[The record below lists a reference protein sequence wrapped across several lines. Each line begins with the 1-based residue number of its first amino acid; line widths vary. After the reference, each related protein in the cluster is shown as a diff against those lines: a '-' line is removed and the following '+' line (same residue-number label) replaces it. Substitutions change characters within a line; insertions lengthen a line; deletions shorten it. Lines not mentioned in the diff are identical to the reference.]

1 MSKPK
6 SIESLAD
13 LTAARPLKR
22 WEREIKSLN
31 GATVHFRELT
41 AEGIDVFLELG
52 QAGNTA
58 SFRRPEIVKLLGHTL
73 CNSAGDLLVKAGK
86 GESGLNTMPWDV
98 VQELF
103 QEAIACL
110 GLGRA
115 ELDEKK
121 AA

>member
-1 MSKPK
+1 
-6 SIESLAD
+6 
-13 LTAARPLKR
+13 
-22 WEREIKSLN
+22 
-31 GATVHFRELT
+31 
-41 AEGIDVFLELG
+41 
-52 QAGNTA
+52 
-58 SFRRPEIVKLLGHTL
+58 
-73 CNSAGDLLVKAGK
+73 
-86 GESGLNTMPWDV
+86 MPWDV